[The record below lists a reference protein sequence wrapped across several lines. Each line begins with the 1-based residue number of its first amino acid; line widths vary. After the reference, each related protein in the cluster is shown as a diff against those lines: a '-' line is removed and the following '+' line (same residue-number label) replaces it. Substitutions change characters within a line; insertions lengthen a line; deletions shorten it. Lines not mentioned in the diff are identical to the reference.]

1 VKRNTVLVILAVA
14 LVSLTGSKALAHCQ
28 IPCGIYD
35 DPARFS
41 LMAEHITTIEKAMRT
56 VIDLSGEKKPDYNQ
70 LVRWVESKD
79 RHADELS
86 EIITYYFMAQRV
98 KPPTEGGEDARTKY
112 VEQITSLHQ
121 MLVYAMKAKQTTDLE
136 NVEKL
141 RTLMETFEASYR
153 VQ

>member
-1 VKRNTVLVILAVA
+1 VKRNTALVILAIA

-35 DPARFS
+35 DAARFS
-41 LMAEHITTIEKAMRT
+41 LMAEHITTIEKAIST
-56 VIDLSGEKKPDYNQ
+56 VISLSGEKKPNYNQ
-70 LVRWVESKD
+70 LVRWVQSKD

-153 VQ
+153 AQ

>member
-1 VKRNTVLVILAVA
+1 VILAVA

-35 DPARFS
+35 DPARFG
-41 LMAEHITTIEKAMRT
+41 LMAEHITTIEKAMKT
-56 VIDLSGEKKPDYNQ
+56 VIDLSSEKKPDYNQ
-70 LVRWVESKD
+70 LVRWVQNKD

-98 KPPTEGGEDARTKY
+98 KPPTEGGEDARIKY

-141 RTLMETFEASYR
+141 RTLLESFEASYR
-153 VQ
+153 AQ